1 MLQLRRMKAIEQ
13 EPAQEGT
20 AEYQSKVMIFALTC
34 SFRYQDGE
42 DVLSDVTFTAKQ
54 GEVTALVGPSG
65 GGKSTTAKLAAR
77 FWDIQKGTITMG
89 GVDISTVDPETL
101 LKDYAIVFQD
111 VVLFNDTIMGNI
123 RLGRKDATDE
133 EVMAAARAA
142 QCDEFVQ
149 RLPEGYQTI
158 VGENGSMSGGERQ
171 RISIARAC

>member
-1 MLQLRRMKAIEQ
+1 
-13 EPAQEGT
+13 
-20 AEYQSKVMIFALTC
+20 
-34 SFRYQDGE
+34 
-42 DVLSDVTFTAKQ
+42 
-54 GEVTALVGPSG
+54 
-65 GGKSTTAKLAAR
+65 
-77 FWDIQKGTITMG
+77 MG

-149 RLPEGYQTI
+149 RLPEGYQTV
-158 VGENGSMSGGERQ
+158 VGRKRLYSVRGVNASVFLLP
-171 RISIARAC
+171 APC